1 MKIVYQSPEP
11 VSELATE
18 AVVAETRLREA
29 IFFRPLSSPRLY
41 VDRIDLTIKSAQGK
55 RTYPY
60 RRADESVN

>member
-41 VDRIDLTIKSAQGK
+41 GEISPPALSPRNRFGAKIIL
-55 RTYPY
+55 
-60 RRADESVN
+60 